1 MRCGG
6 WLTCFYQI
14 LCSVFLPRT
23 AKTTSI
29 LFEILN
35 SSQIFDSKRKKTI
48 RTALLT
54 SRIFV
59 ISNILN
65 NTVNMRH
72 KTLSKHSFIRIHDE
86 DVKQK
91 TFDYHYFKNSFICTI
106 SRICNEVIIKYS
118 INHLIRC

>member
-1 MRCGG
+1 
-6 WLTCFYQI
+6 
-14 LCSVFLPRT
+14 
-23 AKTTSI
+23 
-29 LFEILN
+29 
-35 SSQIFDSKRKKTI
+35 
-48 RTALLT
+48 
-54 SRIFV
+54 
-59 ISNILN
+59 
-65 NTVNMRH
+65 MRH